1 MNICIFSGYIGNH
14 LELKKLQDGTSVLEL
29 SLAVRRNQEKTDWAR
44 CVAYK
49 EKADFI
55 HRYFKKGS
63 FIEVRSRL
71 RVDEVEKDGQKRYY
85 HNFII
90 QEVEFGGSKKESTEP
105 DASSAKAPDE
115 PDNTMDV
122 GYPLIDISSDDF
134 PF

>member
-1 MNICIFSGYIGNH
+1 M
-14 LELKKLQDGTSVLEL
+14 
-29 SLAVRRNQEKTDWAR
+29 
-44 CVAYK
+44 
-49 EKADFI
+49 
-55 HRYFKKGS
+55 
-63 FIEVRSRL
+63 EVRSRL

-105 DASSAKAPDE
+105 DVSSAKAPDE

-122 GYPLIDISSDDF
+122 GYPLLDISSDDL

>member
-55 HRYFKKGS
+55 HRYFKQGS
-63 FIEVRSRL
+63 FMEVRSRL

-90 QEVEFGGSKKESTEP
+90 QEVEFGGLKKESTEP
-105 DASSAKAPDE
+105 DASSSKAPDE
-115 PDNTMDV
+115 PDNTLDTE
-122 GYPLIDISSDDF
+122 YPLLDISSDNL